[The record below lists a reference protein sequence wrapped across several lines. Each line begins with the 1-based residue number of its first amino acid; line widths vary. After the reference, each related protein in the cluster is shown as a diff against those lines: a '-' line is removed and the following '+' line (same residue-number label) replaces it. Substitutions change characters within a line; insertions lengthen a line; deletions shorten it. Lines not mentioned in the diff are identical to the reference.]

1 MKHIISLLSLLCIT
15 LFAASCA
22 SDNDDFGKETGY
34 LKLDLTTLVSTHDN
48 SRAVT
53 SAPSDYDPKTI
64 AVKIMK
70 SDGTVVLE
78 TSDAANDENFQG
90 NIVLEPGTY
99 TISGSSAG
107 WDGSDSGFDI
117 PYYAGSTTATVSAK
131 TLTRANL
138 TLTQANVKVTVN
150 FDENIRNHFKRA
162 NCTVT
167 SAIEGVAV
175 RSFGL
180 TTTASAYFP
189 VAALDFDLTLTNQ
202 NDNSFTMHKEVADVK
217 ARDHIIVNYKLADS
231 GSIGG
236 INVTVDDATQS
247 YTYEILVP
255 RKSSIS
261 LQANTANAWS
271 NFADLSVEVVAKT
284 ASFKEE
290 SLTLQWKNSS
300 ESTWT
305 EVPVGNL
312 TKVEE
317 DKYTY
322 RLSGL
327 TPNTAYAYRLAY
339 NDGETIVNSDEVK
352 FTTEA
357 QTELENAGFENW
369 YKDGKV
375 WYPYAENGNHYWDT
389 SNKGSTLL
397 GESYNVTTGIT
408 EGAYEGTSADL
419 QTKWVVMKLAAA
431 SLYTGEFAGLIGTD
445 GAKLKWGVP
454 FTSRP
459 TALKGYMKYTPG
471 SINRGSQPT
480 GATAAKGDNDYC
492 QIFCALLTE
501 QLLVANYENTDGYEM
516 STAIDWQND
525 SRVIAY
531 GELTQ
536 NTTDSNWKEFN
547 IPLTFHTLT
556 KKPTH
561 LLIVCSSSRWGD
573 YFYGSDTSNLKL
585 DNFSLEY
592 GVPAE

>member
-180 TTTASAYFP
+180 TTTSAAYFP

-471 SINRGSQPT
+471 TINRGSQPT
-480 GATAAKGDNDYC
+480 GAAASGEKDYC

-501 QLLVANYENTDGYEM
+501 QLLVANASNNDGYEL

-536 NTTDSNWKEFN
+536 NTTDSDWKEFN